1 VCHNAQPKN
10 SERRRRLREE
20 KRRSFLCQQRDVCKA
35 HYATQVRR
43 RGVLCGMEDPAPP
56 VPNSR
61 GGLQWLRGKAKLSE
75 GELPRAIV
83 LCWFLKCFIGIV
95 VSGSPPNV
103 QEVFEVCWREAR
115 VWMLCMQ
122 LSCRVPSKRAKA
134 FPSSQSAIV
143 IACSSRFLGSGRVR
157 GKAMPHTILNDA
169 MRKSA
174 TL

>member
-1 VCHNAQPKN
+1 MCARPIMRPK
-10 SERRRRLREE
+10 SGGGGSFVGWRIQRRRCRT
-20 KRRSFLCQQRDVCKA
+20 A
-35 HYATQVRR
+35 
-43 RGVLCGMEDPAPP
+43 G
-56 VPNSR
+56 